1 MIPELRILDFEFLQE
16 ISKKEKTLT
25 QIKDNMDK
33 GYWGMPLAAFQ
44 KILAKL
50 ENIRFVKSE
59 RRGRQRFVKITKDG
73 KYFLNWYQ
81 KNKKTIGT
89 NRRKG

>member
-1 MIPELRILDFEFLQE
+1 MIPELRILDFEFLQGV
-16 ISKKEKTLT
+16 SKKEKNLT
-25 QIKDNMDK
+25 QIKDDMDK
-33 GYWGMPLAAFQ
+33 GYFGMPLSTFQ

-50 ENIRFVKSE
+50 ENVGFVKSE

-73 KYFLNWYQ
+73 KYFLSWYK
-81 KNKKTIGT
+81 KNIGT